1 MPAMRIL
8 VAEDEAMVSRLL
20 DRVLSAAGHT
30 VTSVG
35 SCREALDLLKATGYD
50 LVLLDLHLNDGN
62 GMRVI
67 EAMAEGVV
75 AHRPVVLMTGDFV
88 DADDPRAGRANAIL
102 QKPFDLTQLEQAIE
116 RCSA

>member
-1 MPAMRIL
+1 MPAMHIL
-8 VAEDEAMVSRLL
+8 VAEDEAMVSHLL
-20 DRVLSAAGHT
+20 HRVLSAAGHT
-30 VTSVG
+30 VTNVG
-35 SCREALDLLKATGYD
+35 SCHEALELLKATGYD
-50 LVLLDLHLNDGN
+50 LVHLRDGN

-88 DADDPRAGRANAIL
+88 DADDPRAIRANAVL
-102 QKPFDLTQLEQAIE
+102 QKPFDLAQLEQAIE

>member
-1 MPAMRIL
+1 MRIL
-8 VAEDEAMVSRLL
+8 VAEDEAMISRLL

-35 SCREALDLLKATGYD
+35 SCREAIELLETPGYD

-75 AHRPVVLMTGDFV
+75 AHRPVVLMTGDIV
-88 DADDPRAGRANAIL
+88 ETDDPRAGRADVIL
-102 QKPFDLTQLEQAIE
+102 QKPFDLTQLERAIE
-116 RCSA
+116 RWSA